1 MTDASESG
9 ARSFFES
16 RRLAP
21 RIWNDGTDVWV
32 DLMNAST
39 GSVVAPQYGRGTSEV
54 DALSSA
60 VARYRVEEADWDQSG
75 IRIAMKFV
83 PTITTPPSL
92 RQIVNTAFISEGL
105 QVEDFIRPAAEL
117 DAEREPTDLKWG
129 SPSLTV
135 HLISDLPV
143 DEIVRKVGVPIGLA
157 LSNVRRLVSDLPLG
171 VLVERPDKTFWLSW
185 RHDDK
190 PDDITRAMERLPL
203 DLAARRNIGWDRD
216 RGIWFDL

>member
-32 DLMNAST
+32 DLMNAGT
-39 GSVVAPQYGRGTSEV
+39 GSVVAPQYWRGTSEEKAFSPGV
-54 DALSSA
+54 PL
-60 VARYRVEEADWDQSG
+60 YRVREADWDQSG
-75 IRIAMKFV
+75 IRIAIKFV

-92 RQIVNTAFISEGL
+92 RQIVNTAFISEGV
-105 QVEDFIRPAAEL
+105 QVEDFIRPAVALEY
-117 DAEREPTDLKWG
+117 ERKPSDLKWG
-129 SPSLTV
+129 SPNLTV
-135 HLISDLPV
+135 HVISDLAV

-171 VLVERPDKTFWLSW
+171 VIVERPDRRLLLAW
-185 RHDDK
+185 R
-190 PDDITRAMERLPL
+190 PDDSPDEITRSMERLPQ
-203 DLAARRNIGWDRD
+203 DLEGRRTIGWDRE
-216 RGIWFDL
+216 RGV

>member
-1 MTDASESG
+1 MTEASESG

-39 GSVVAPQYGRGTSEV
+39 GSVVAPKYGRGTSEE

-75 IRIAMKFV
+75 IRIAMKYV

-92 RQIVNTAFISEGL
+92 RQIVNTAFISEGV

-117 DAEREPTDLKWG
+117 EAEREPTDLKWG
-129 SPSLTV
+129 SPKLIV
-135 HLISDLPV
+135 HVISDLPV
-143 DEIVRKVGVPIGLA
+143 EEIVRKVGVPIGLA
-157 LSNVRRLVSDLPLG
+157 LSRVRGRVSDLPLG
-171 VLVERPDKTFWLSW
+171 VIVETPDKRLSLSW
-185 RHDDK
+185 RHDDS
-190 PDDITRAMERLPL
+190 PDEITRAMERLPL
-203 DLAARRNIGWDRD
+203 DLEARRTIGWDRE
-216 RGIWFDL
+216 RGVWFDL

>member
-1 MTDASESG
+1 MTDALESG

-39 GSVVAPQYGRGTSEV
+39 GSVVAPQYGRGMSEEE
-54 DALSSA
+54 ALSSA
-60 VARYRVEEADWDQSG
+60 VARYRVEEGDWDQSG

-83 PTITTPPSL
+83 PTITTPPSV
-92 RQIVNTAFISEGL
+92 RQIVNTAFISEGI
-105 QVEDFIRPAAEL
+105 QVEDFVRPAAEL
-117 DAEREPTDLKWG
+117 EAEREPTDLKWG
-129 SPSLTV
+129 SPKLDV

-143 DEIVRKVGVPIGLA
+143 EEIVRKVGVPIGLA

-171 VLVERPDKTFWLSW
+171 VTVERPEKRLLLAW
-185 RHDDK
+185 R
-190 PDDITRAMERLPL
+190 PDDSPDEITRAMERLPQ
-203 DLAARRNIGWDRD
+203 DLEARRTIGWDRD

>member
-1 MTDASESG
+1 MSGPSESA

-21 RIWNDGTDVWV
+21 RIWNDGSDVWV
-32 DLMNAST
+32 DLMNART
-39 GSVVAPQYGRGTSEV
+39 GSVVAPQYGRGTSEE

-75 IRIAMKFV
+75 IRIAMEFV
-83 PTITTPPSL
+83 PTTTTPPSL
-92 RQIVNTAFISEGL
+92 RQIVNTAFISEGV

-117 DAEREPTDLKWG
+117 EFERKPTDLKWG

-171 VLVERPDKTFWLSW
+171 VIVERPDRRLLLAW
-185 RHDDK
+185 R
-190 PDDITRAMERLPL
+190 PDDSPDEITRSVERLPQ
-203 DLAARRNIGWDRD
+203 DLEGRRTIGWDRE
-216 RGIWFDL
+216 RGVWFDL

>member
-32 DLMNAST
+32 DLMNAGT
-39 GSVVAPQYGRGTSEV
+39 GSVVAPQYGRGTSEE

-75 IRIAMKFV
+75 IRIAIKFV

-92 RQIVNTAFISEGL
+92 RQIVNTAFISEGV

-117 DAEREPTDLKWG
+117 EFERKPTDLKWAT
-129 SPSLTV
+129 PTLTA
-135 HLISDLPV
+135 HGFSDLAV
-143 DEIVRKVGVPIGLA
+143 DEIVRKIGVPIGLA
-157 LSNVRRLVSDLPLG
+157 LSKLRRLVSDLPLG
-171 VLVERPDKTFWLSW
+171 VIVERPEAKLWLSW
-185 RHDDK
+185 RHDDR
-190 PDDITRAMERLPL
+190 PDEITRAMERLPQ
-203 DLAARRNIGWDRD
+203 DLAARKNIGWDRD
-216 RGIWFDL
+216 QGVWFDL

>member
-1 MTDASESG
+1 MNDATESG
-9 ARSFFES
+9 ARSFFQS

-21 RIWNDGTDVWV
+21 RIWNDDTDVWV
-32 DLMNAST
+32 DLVNAST
-39 GSVVAPQYGRGTSEV
+39 GSVVAAQYGRGTSEQ

-83 PTITTPPSL
+83 PTVTTPPSL
-92 RQIVNTAFISEGL
+92 RQIVNTAFISEGI
-105 QVEDFIRPAAEL
+105 QVEDFIRPAADLE
-117 DAEREPTDLKWG
+117 AEREPTDLQWG

-143 DEIVRKVGVPIGLA
+143 EDVVRKVGVPIGLA

-171 VLVERPDKTFWLSW
+171 VIAERPDKRLLLAWM
-185 RHDDK
+185 
-190 PDDITRAMERLPL
+190 PDDSPDEITRAMERLPQ
-203 DLAARRNIGWDRD
+203 DLAARSSIGWDRD